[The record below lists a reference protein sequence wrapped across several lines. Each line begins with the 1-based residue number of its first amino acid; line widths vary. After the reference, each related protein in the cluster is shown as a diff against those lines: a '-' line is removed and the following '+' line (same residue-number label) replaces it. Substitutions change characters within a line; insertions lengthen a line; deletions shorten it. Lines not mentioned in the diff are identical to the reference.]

1 MQTKHTPGPWQA
13 VNGTDVFTR
22 LGARNAAGVK
32 AAANDGWYI
41 ADCDRGPS
49 STEEGGEA
57 DIPYVEKLANAR
69 LIAAAPELLEAMQ
82 QAFDFPPDFFDRS
95 DDELEQITVSGRHLR
110 MVRAAIAKATGA
122 EA

>member
-1 MQTKHTPGPWQA
+1 MQTKHTPGPWVA
-13 VNGTDVFTR
+13 VAHYVRTPLDAQG
-22 LGARNAAGVK
+22 G
-32 AAANDGWYI
+32 GWMV
-41 ADCDRGPS
+41 ADCRDVSLPR
-49 STEEGGEA
+49 EQ
-57 DIPYVEKLANAR
+57 VQANAH
-69 LIAAAPELLEAMQ
+69 LIAAAPELLEALE